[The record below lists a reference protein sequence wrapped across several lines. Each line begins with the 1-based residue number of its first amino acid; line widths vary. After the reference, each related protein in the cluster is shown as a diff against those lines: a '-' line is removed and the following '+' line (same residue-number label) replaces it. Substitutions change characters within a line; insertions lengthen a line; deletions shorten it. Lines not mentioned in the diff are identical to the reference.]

1 MWLAAGETFLNIYK
15 SSQDNS
21 SDRYLNS
28 SDRMGQVQ
36 DSGFVTWIMNML
48 LVQLILFV
56 RIVTA
61 QDDFGGGEDAGADMD
76 LESMMGG
83 DSGGIDD
90 KNPTLFKT
98 VVEKTFME
106 ETILALQQLGL
117 IVGEYFCSK
126 SIIFDL
132 KW

>member
-1 MWLAAGETFLNIYK
+1 
-15 SSQDNS
+15 
-21 SDRYLNS
+21 
-28 SDRMGQVQ
+28 
-36 DSGFVTWIMNML
+36 
-48 LVQLILFV
+48 
-56 RIVTA
+56 
-61 QDDFGGGEDAGADMD
+61 MD

-90 KNPTLFKT
+90 KNPSLFKT

-106 ETILALQQLGL
+106 ETILALQQLGV

-126 SIIFDL
+126 SIMFDL